1 MPCYK
6 PWIGIPK
13 LRRTWLQ
20 DGVTMA
26 LRADDNRLQLLP
38 YVEGENFL
46 EPFAID
52 AQSGEALYKYK
63 IPCGNCVGCRLDY
76 SRDWAARCSLE
87 QLALQDKVGKNHVNE
102 LSWFITLTYDDE
114 HLPLEDMYGNAT
126 LNYKHLQDFWKRLR
140 RHAEYHGLG
149 DNIRYYAAGE
159 YGEKYSRPHF
169 HAVVFGL
176 CIPDLKPWSKNEL
189 GDQLYISDM
198 ISDLWGHGFIT
209 IGEFSWKTGAYVARY
224 VMKKYKGK
232 ETIWY
237 DAKNVEYEKA
247 LMSRRPGLAFDYFQ
261 DHADEI
267 YVHDKIQLVD
277 GQKITPPKY
286 FDSLYAEVN
295 PKRLSEVKQARSER
309 AIDKENARLI
319 QSNYSEIAYFTVQEN
334 KKKSEISSL
343 RRIL

>member
-1 MPCYK
+1 MACYK
-6 PWIGIPK
+6 PFIGIPK
-13 LRRTWLQ
+13 LSGTWLQ
-20 DGVTMA
+20 NGTTMA
-26 LRADDNRLQLLP
+26 LRADDNRLQIVP

-52 AQSGEALYKYK
+52 AQTGEALFKYK

-87 QLALQDKVGKNHVNE
+87 QLALQDRVGKDAKE
-102 LSWFITLTYDDE
+102 LAWFITLTYDDE
-114 HLPLEDMYGNAT
+114 HLPHEDMYDNPT

-140 RHAEYHGLG
+140 RYAEYHGLG

-159 YGEKYSRPHF
+159 YGEKYSRPHY

-176 CIPDLKPWSKNEL
+176 CIPDLKPWAKNEL
-189 GDQLYISDM
+189 NDQLYLSEM
-198 ISDLWGHGFIT
+198 IADLWNHGFVT

-237 DAKNVEYEKA
+237 DVKNVEYEKA
-247 LMSRRPGLAFDYFQ
+247 MMSRRPGLAFDYFES
-261 DHADEI
+261 HAEEI
-267 YVHDKIQLVD
+267 YKHDKIQLVD

-295 PKRLSEVKQARSER
+295 PGRLAEVKQARSER

-319 QSNYSEIAYFTVQEN
+319 QSNYSEIQYFTVQEN
-334 KKKSEISSL
+334 KKKAEIAAL
-343 RRIL
+343 RRTL

>member
-1 MPCYK
+1 MACYK
-6 PWIGIPK
+6 PFIGIPK
-13 LRRTWLQ
+13 LSRTWLQ
-20 DGVTMA
+20 NGTTMA
-26 LRADDNRLQLLP
+26 LRADDNRLQIVP

-52 AQSGEALYKYK
+52 SQSGEALFKYK

-87 QLALQDKVGKNHVNE
+87 QLALQDKVGKNEVKE

-114 HLPLEDMYGNAT
+114 HLLIEDTYGNAT

-140 RHAEYHGLG
+140 RYAEYHGLA

-159 YGEKYSRPHF
+159 YGEKYSRPHY

-189 GDQLYISDM
+189 GDQLYLSDL
-198 ISDLWGHGFIT
+198 IAELWGHGFVT

-232 ETIWY
+232 DTIWY

-247 LMSRRPGLAFDYFQ
+247 MMSRRPGLAFDYFEN
-261 DHADEI
+261 HAEEI
-267 YVHDKIQLVD
+267 YKHDKIQLVD

-286 FDSLYAEVN
+286 FDSLYYEVN
-295 PKRLSEVKQARSER
+295 PKRLAEVKQARSER

-319 QSNYSEIAYFTVQEN
+319 QSNYSEIAYFKVQEN
-334 KKKSEISSL
+334 KKIAEITAL
-343 RRIL
+343 KRIL